1 MDIRPAPDSAL
12 ATHVRNMSHRAM
24 EANDPNE
31 LLPDD
36 IIVPEGRD
44 RLGLAH
50 QMLVDISIAIS
61 LAPAWLR
68 RALADRNP
76 IKARGARVEMV
87 ERIAVALER
96 RFLLTWCGSVDQDEN
111 ARPPEAGGPLFG
123 NPDQADPLV
132 ANLPV
137 AGTESIDSGGNG

>member
-12 ATHVRNMSHRAM
+12 ATHVRNMFHRAM
-24 EANDPNE
+24 EANEPNE

-96 RFLLTWCGSVDQDEN
+96 RFLLTWCGSVDQDGN

>member
-1 MDIRPAPDSAL
+1 VDIRPAPDSAL
-12 ATHVRNMSHRAM
+12 ATHVRNMFHRAM

>member
-1 MDIRPAPDSAL
+1 
-12 ATHVRNMSHRAM
+12 M

-87 ERIAVALER
+87 EAAGHSIQ
-96 RFLLTWCGSVDQDEN
+96 GDQ
-111 ARPPEAGGPLFG
+111 PVVLAGMLSAEL
-123 NPDQADPLV
+123 DA
-132 ANLPV
+132 
-137 AGTESIDSGGNG
+137 

>member
-1 MDIRPAPDSAL
+1 MF
-12 ATHVRNMSHRAM
+12 HRAM
-24 EANDPNE
+24 DANDPKE
-31 LLPDD
+31 ILPDD

-50 QMLVDISIAIS
+50 QMRVDISIAIS

-68 RALADRNP
+68 RALADCNP
-76 IKARGARVEMV
+76 VKARAARVEMV

-96 RFLLTWCGSVDQDEN
+96 RFLLTWRGSADQDEN

-123 NPDQADPLV
+123 NPDLADPLV
-132 ANLPV
+132 ANLPI
-137 AGTESIDSGGNG
+137 AGTESIDSQEGR

>member
-1 MDIRPAPDSAL
+1 MR
-12 ATHVRNMSHRAM
+12 
-24 EANDPNE
+24 
-31 LLPDD
+31 
-36 IIVPEGRD
+36 
-44 RLGLAH
+44 
-50 QMLVDISIAIS
+50 VDISIAIS

-96 RFLLTWCGSVDQDEN
+96 RFLLTWCGSADQDGN

-132 ANLPV
+132 ANLPI
-137 AGTESIDSGGNG
+137 AGTESIDSRKAG

>member
-12 ATHVRNMSHRAM
+12 ATHVRNMFHRAM

-50 QMLVDISIAIS
+50 QMRVDISIAIS